1 MAQNKFMNVARSSST
16 IATVQTGRLVATS
29 SGEVGERARER
40 SADMGIDYRLTAQGQ
55 VSVPAEVR
63 KRLGIGPGSVIEWE
77 LEGDKLVVRRA
88 SKYTLQDLH
97 SALFPKGAPARKT
110 GEELREGV
118 RKHLR
123 KKHAGD

>member
-1 MAQNKFMNVARSSST
+1 MAPADLGLLRRQGDCPVSR
-16 IATVQTGRLVATS
+16 
-29 SGEVGERARER
+29 R
-40 SADMGIDYRLTAQGQ
+40 SARACDWIAPW
-55 VSVPAEVR
+55 S
-63 KRLGIGPGSVIEWE
+63 GPGSVIEWE

-88 SKYTLQDLH
+88 NKYSMQDLH

-110 GEELREGV
+110 DEELREGV

>member
-1 MAQNKFMNVARSSST
+1 MALAQS
-16 IATVQTGRLVATS
+16 
-29 SGEVGERARER
+29 
-40 SADMGIDYRLTAQGQ
+40 RLTAQGQ

-77 LEGDKLVVRRA
+77 IEGDKLVVRRA
-88 SKYTLQDLH
+88 NKYTMQDLH

-110 GEELREGV
+110 DEELREGV